1 MATVQTTCKTKSSE
15 NKTRPDLKKN
25 YEVYD
30 HSTSGTEDGRSL
42 TESVFIQPGWTKGDE
57 MVYTGRGLIFS
68 SNSETLIC
76 VFSVLLLHEFQTI
89 TVAAFGDENRIL
101 RSRRT
106 VTLQQQSRDGAAF
119 GKHTFLPH
127 DAGVTVPWGAV
138 LCRSNSELPPP
149 LAPVSPLLA
158 GLALHLGLGCLKEL
172 TLKQASFSFFKG
184 NVRNHS
190 PSYRAQHIL
199 VNVLP
204 ALPPHHTLSQDGSP
218 RLSWMCRGTPDT
230 VEQMVEPGFRPRS
243 A

>member
-1 MATVQTTCKTKSSE
+1 M
-15 NKTRPDLKKN
+15 
-25 YEVYD
+25 
-30 HSTSGTEDGRSL
+30 
-42 TESVFIQPGWTKGDE
+42 
-57 MVYTGRGLIFS
+57 
-68 SNSETLIC
+68 
-76 VFSVLLLHEFQTI
+76 
-89 TVAAFGDENRIL
+89 AAFGDESRIL

-158 GLALHLGLGCLKEL
+158 GLAFHLGLGCLKEL
-172 TLKQASFSFFKG
+172 TLKQASFSFFEG

-204 ALPPHHTLSQDGSP
+204 TLPPHHTLSQDGSP
-218 RLSWMCRGTPDT
+218 RLSRMCRGTPDT
-230 VEQMVEPGFRPRS
+230 AEQMVEPGFRPRS
-243 A
+243 AQPPSCGSAGKGSARNAGDLGSIPGLGRPLEKGTATHSSIPAWRIP